1 MTENPMIPL
10 FVVLLFVILFLDNE
24 RPSELGLLQGGIDA
38 EGFKIST
45 LILVIWAPWR
55 LYMI

>member
-1 MTENPMIPL
+1 MIPL

-45 LILVIWAPWR
+45 LILVI
-55 LYMI
+55 